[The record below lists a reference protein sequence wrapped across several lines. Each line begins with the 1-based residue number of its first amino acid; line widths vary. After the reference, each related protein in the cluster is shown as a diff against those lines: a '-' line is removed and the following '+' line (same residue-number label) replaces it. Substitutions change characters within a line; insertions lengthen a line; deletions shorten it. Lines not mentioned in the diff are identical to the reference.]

1 MSDDALKRLARAAG
15 LYVEWT
21 DANGRPQDVKP
32 DTLRA
37 VLAALGLP
45 AGTPRDIADSQA
57 RAERDAKIIPRLI
70 AAHGR
75 EPVHVGH
82 AAHACIRAEDGAWH
96 DLHIEPLKIGGG
108 SFRAPDGIGYYE
120 LELDESPHILAV
132 APSRCFGVADAAP
145 QHRLAGLSV
154 QLYSLRGGHSEGFGD
169 FAALGAFAAE
179 AGTLGVDAI
188 AVSPTHARFAADP
201 GNISPYSPSTRFFL
215 DPLYADPTLVGA
227 DVAQDTGGGELIDWP
242 EAHRKK
248 YAQLRAAYD
257 NFLDRNEQNHSFR
270 GFCQDGG
277 QRLFDHALYETLDAH
292 FRKEGKPSPRN
303 WPESFRDAH
312 SREVQEFAERE
323 RKEIA
328 FHLFL
333 QWLAAQSAEAA
344 QARARERMAI
354 GIIADVA
361 VGVDHTGSH
370 AWSAPHELIGA
381 LSIGAPPDTFNPAG
395 QDWGL
400 TTFSPTAIKA
410 SGYDS
415 FIATLRASMQY
426 AGGMRLDHAMGLRRL
441 WVLPEGASPTE
452 GVYLSYPFNDLLR
465 LIALESALHR
475 AIVVGEDLG
484 TVPEGFRSQ
493 ISGAGILGMRVLWF
507 ERSKDGRFVP
517 PEQWDV
523 QAAAL
528 TTTHDL
534 PTVAGW
540 WKGRDIDWSA
550 KLHRKMRLGS
560 ENAERRGRKK
570 DRALLWSAFTRAA
583 CAKGAEPPPEKPEA
597 VVDAALSYVGKSPCV
612 LAFAAAEDVLALA
625 EQPNLPG
632 TIGQHPNWR
641 RRLPAEDIWR
651 DPQARARLA
660 RFTAPRKR

>member
-37 VLAALGLP
+37 VLAALGFP
-45 AGTPRDIADSQA
+45 AGTPQEVADSQA

-70 AAHGR
+70 AVHGR

-82 AAHACIRAEDGAWH
+82 AARARIRTEDGNWQ
-96 DLHIEPLKIGGG
+96 DLQLEPLKIGGG
-108 SFRAPDGIGYYE
+108 SFRAPEGIGYYE
-120 LELDESPHILAV
+120 LELDENPHILAV
-132 APSRCFGVADAAP
+132 APPRCFGVADAAP
-145 QHRLAGLSV
+145 RHRLAGLSV
-154 QLYSLRGGHSEGFGD
+154 QLYSLRGGHTEGFGD
-169 FAALGAFAAE
+169 FAALGAFAAD
-179 AGTLGVDAI
+179 AGALGIDVI

-201 GNISPYSPSTRFFL
+201 GSISPYSPSTRFFL
-215 DPLYADPTLVGA
+215 DPLYADPALVGA
-227 DVAQDTGGGELIDWP
+227 EVAHDTGGNDLIDWP
-242 EAHRKK
+242 KAHRKK

-257 NFLDRNEQNHSFR
+257 AFLEQSEQNRSFR
-270 GFCQDGG
+270 HFCQEGG

-292 FRKEGKPSPRN
+292 FRIEGKPSPRN
-303 WPESFRDAH
+303 WPQSFRDAH
-312 SREVQEFAERE
+312 SREVQEFAERQ

-333 QWLAAQSAEAA
+333 QWLAARSAEAA
-344 QARARERMAI
+344 QARAKDKMVV

-361 VGVDHTGSH
+361 VGVDRTGSH
-370 AWSAPHELIGA
+370 GWSAPHELIGA
-381 LSIGAPPDTFNPAG
+381 LSIGAPPDTFTPAG

-400 TTFSPTAIKA
+400 TTFSPTALKA
-410 SGYDS
+410 GGYDS

-426 AGGMRLDHAMGLRRL
+426 AGGIRLDHAMGLRRL

-452 GVYLSYPFNDLLR
+452 GVYISYPFNDLLR

-475 AIVVGEDLG
+475 AIVIGEDLG

-493 ISGAGILGMRVLWF
+493 IAGTGILGMRVLWF

-517 PEQWDV
+517 PEHWDV

-540 WKGRDIDWSA
+540 WKGHDIEWSA
-550 KLHRKMRLGS
+550 KLHRKMRLGNES
-560 ENAERRGRKK
+560 AERRARKK
-570 DRALLWSAFTRAA
+570 DRALLWSAFTQAA
-583 CAKGAEPPPEKPEA
+583 CAKGAEPPPEKLEP
-597 VVDAALSYVGKSPCV
+597 VVDGALSYVGKSPCV
-612 LAFAAAEDVLALA
+612 LAFAAAEDVLALP

-660 RFTAPRKR
+660 KLTAPRKR